1 MDGCRRVL
9 KKPKNLNIMVIRLN
23 ANGELNNA
31 RPCYQ
36 CTLMLKNIGIN
47 KVYYSVDNIIV
58 CEKVAD
64 MISINSSNS
73 RKKVDRIMYRAPNDI
88 IEYYKYIITKM
99 PNEIKKINAEHFV
112 RYITLE
118 LEGCNYKLTKSN
130 LTLFINETIIGQLSI
145 I

>member
-1 MDGCRRVL
+1 
-9 KKPKNLNIMVIRLN
+9 MVIRLN
-23 ANGELNNA
+23 KNGELNNA

-47 KVYYSVDNIIV
+47 KVYYSVDNMIV

-73 RKKVDRIMYRAPNDI
+73 RKKVDRIMYRAPENIVD
-88 IEYYKYIITKM
+88 YYKYIISKM
-99 PNEIKKINAEHFV
+99 PNQVKKYNAEQFV

-118 LEGCNYKLTKSN
+118 LEGCNYKLTKTH
-130 LTLFINETIIGQLSI
+130 LTLYINDIIIGIFSVI
-145 I
+145 